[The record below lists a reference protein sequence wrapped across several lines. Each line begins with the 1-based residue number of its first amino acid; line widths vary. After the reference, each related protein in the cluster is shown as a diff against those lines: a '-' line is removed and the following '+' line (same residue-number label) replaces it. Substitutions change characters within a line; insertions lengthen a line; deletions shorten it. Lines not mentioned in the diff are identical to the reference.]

1 MAKNMTLIIMSAGE
15 STRFRQDSNN
25 DCAVKKQWIR
35 VNGKPL
41 WLFVADSLNARY
53 KFQKVIITA
62 NALEVA
68 YMKRFCNYEIVCGG
82 ETRQKSLENALRC
95 VDSEFVAVSDA
106 ARFGVDFEVLDRLFA
121 VDLDTIDCV
130 IPVLSVADTIFM
142 ESESENPP
150 SLAES
155 FAFDS
160 PSLADS
166 QSSYS
171 PSLAEGARGWVK
183 SQNSSESNCDSPES
197 SANLVRKYLNRNAI
211 KLVQTPQISRVS
223 ILQKALKLDD
233 FSDESSAINALGGR
247 IATIKGSKT
256 LDKLTHFE
264 DLERILTCCHS
275 ERSEESNAQKSQNP
289 TQNDIFI
296 GYGFD
301 THRFCK
307 GDEVV
312 LCGVKIPCEFRI
324 EAHSDGDVALHA
336 LMDALLGAV
345 GAGDIGEWFP
355 PNDAKFKGADSLELL
370 EQIVDFVRS
379 VGFEIINVDLMILA
393 EIPKITPHKD
403 KMIAILSTALNLPKN
418 RINIKATTMEKMGF
432 IGRKEGICAK
442 AVVGLKEIVICPTHQ
457 ARKI

>member
-68 YMKRFCNYEIVCGG
+68 YMKRFCDYEIVCGG
-82 ETRQKSLENALRC
+82 NTRQKSLENALRC

-142 ESESENPP
+142 ECESENPP

-160 PSLADS
+160 PSLAEV
-166 QSSYS
+166 QSSFS

-183 SQNSSESNCDSPES
+183 SQNSSESNCDSPKS

-223 ILQKALKLDD
+223 ILQKALKLGD

-264 DLERILTCCHS
+264 DLKRILNCCHY

-307 GDEVV
+307 GDKIT
-312 LCGVKIPCEFRI
+312 LCGAKIPCEFGI

-355 PNDAKFKGADSLELL
+355 PNDVKFKGADSLELL
-370 EQIVDFVRS
+370 GQVVDFVRS

-442 AVVGLKEIVICPTHQ
+442 AVASLKDIVICF
-457 ARKI
+457 